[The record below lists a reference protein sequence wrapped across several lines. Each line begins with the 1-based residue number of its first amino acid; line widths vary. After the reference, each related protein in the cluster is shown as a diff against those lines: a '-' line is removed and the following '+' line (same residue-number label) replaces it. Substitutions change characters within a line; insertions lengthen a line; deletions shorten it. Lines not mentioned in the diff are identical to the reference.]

1 MISKRTGKILV
12 NGDAKKGSQ
21 MKKNKKK
28 EGGDDRQ
35 KLMGILRV

>member
-21 MKKNKKK
+21 MKKNLK
-28 EGGDDRQ
+28 EGGWR
-35 KLMGILRV
+35 